1 MKKHI
6 IIVGGGYAGTNLAHA
21 LDPVAR
27 VTLIE
32 PREAFVH
39 NVAAIRSVVFPE
51 LLDRIII
58 PYDRLLREGE
68 VIRAR
73 ASRIENGGVLLED
86 GRRIDGDIVIAATG
100 STYAQPFKP
109 NSDDMAGFRAQQ
121 AALHDAVRGAGKIAI
136 IGAGPVGVEMA
147 AEIAAHHPGKKV
159 MLFAGSDAVVPGV
172 SDKLSRRLHGQIAEL
187 GIEMQL
193 GVMTEGLQSTDT
205 PFSGGFDV
213 GGTSVSADLVIPVF
227 GARPVLPP
235 LEGTQAKPGRLQV
248 DPWMRPGGT
257 RNLFAF
263 GDAADNGD
271 PMTII
276 AVRRQMGWL
285 LKALKAVLKG
295 ADIETVA
302 PYRPADKPFLLV
314 PLGPNSGSSIFP
326 LSRAGW
332 LTGPGLTQKLKGRDL
347 FIEKTRKE
355 LGY

>member
-1 MKKHI
+1 VKKHI
-6 IIVGGGYAGTNLAHA
+6 IIVGGGYAGANLAHA
-21 LDPVAR
+21 LDRVAR
-27 VTLIE
+27 VTLVE

-39 NVAAIRSVVFPE
+39 NVAAIRSVIFPE

-58 PYDRLLREGE
+58 PYDRLLSEGD

-73 ASRIENGGVLLED
+73 AGRIEEGGVLLED

-100 STYAQPFKP
+100 SSYAQPFKP
-109 NSDDMAGFRAQQ
+109 NTDDMAGFRTRQ
-121 AALHDAVRGAGKIAI
+121 AALHDAVLGAGTIAI
-136 IGAGPVGVEMA
+136 VGAGPVGVELA
-147 AEIAAHHPGKKV
+147 AEIAAHHPGKTV
-159 MLFAGSDAVVPGV
+159 TLFAGSDAVVPGV
-172 SDKLSRRLHGQIAEL
+172 SEKLSRRLHGQIAQL
-187 GIEMQL
+187 GIEMRL
-193 GVMTEGLQSTDT
+193 GVMTEGLQSTDA
-205 PFSGGFDV
+205 PFSGSFEVSGKR
-213 GGTSVSADLVIPVF
+213 VSADLVIPVF

-235 LEGTQAKPGRLQV
+235 LEGDQAQPGRLQV

-257 RNLFAF
+257 RTLFAF

-285 LKALKAVLKG
+285 LKALKALLSG
-295 ADIETVA
+295 ADVETVA

-326 LSRAGW
+326 LSRGGW
-332 LTGPGLTQKLKGRDL
+332 LTGPRLTQKLKGRDL